1 MMPAEQWYEY
11 QDNYKKYGFDM
22 KPKKVHK
29 VKQKK
34 KSNVTPKDRIAIM
47 FLTIVIGAL
56 CVAVIITT
64 AYSAS
69 IKYHINNVIR
79 ENEVITGE
87 IENLTVQLNK
97 ANNIQAIEY
106 KATTEL
112 GMVYP
117 NPNDFIYI
125 TPEEKPVKDFA
136 LLLKEEA
143 YN

>member
-1 MMPAEQWYEY
+1 MMPAEKWYEY

-22 KPKKVHK
+22 KPKKPQK
-29 VKQKK
+29 VKVKK
-34 KSNVTPKDRIAIM
+34 KSSVTPKDRIAIL
-47 FLTIVIGAL
+47 FLTVVVGGL
-56 CVAVIITT
+56 CVSAIIMTAYAASVKYDINNIIKENQVII
-64 AYSAS
+64 
-69 IKYHINNVIR
+69 
-79 ENEVITGE
+79 GE

-117 NPNDFIYI
+117 DPNDFVYI
-125 TPEEKPVKDFA
+125 SAEEKPVKDFA